1 MTLQNKQKFDEIKLG
16 QIGSNQVSSY
26 YVTFVRSNE
35 STGLD
40 EDYIVKMTSDDLIGF
55 SLSDDGNQYVLNLD
69 CPAYKK
75 AIDRAYKDITQKANL
90 TTTPKDEVEHEFF
103 LFYHIFVSQF
113 LRFNTF
119 SKRLCF

>member
-1 MTLQNKQKFDEIKLG
+1 
-16 QIGSNQVSSY
+16 
-26 YVTFVRSNE
+26 
-35 STGLD
+35 
-40 EDYIVKMTSDDLIGF
+40 MTSDDLIGF

-103 LFYHIFVSQF
+103 LFYQQKVNEYNSSLKSDSIDTSYETHTIGTNASVVEYMILESFRGKS
-113 LRFNTF
+113 NTAKLKA
-119 SKRLCF
+119 SK